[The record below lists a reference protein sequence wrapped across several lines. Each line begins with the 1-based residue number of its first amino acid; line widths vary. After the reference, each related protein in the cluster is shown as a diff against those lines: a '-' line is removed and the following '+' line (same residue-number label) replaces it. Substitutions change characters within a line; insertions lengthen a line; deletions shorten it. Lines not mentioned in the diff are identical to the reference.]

1 MKFSI
6 HQLFFKI
13 VPFYSPHILHVQ
25 FQVRKEGCQSCGFT
39 SDLWCFY
46 KCWKSRH
53 PGVKVHP
60 HWCTKNHSRSTRLME
75 SISGVSGEKEL
86 NENGTP
92 VEILEGDKDNTMISS
107 LRSELGINMKKC
119 LDKNHVVKNI
129 GKQLYC
135 KI

>member
-1 MKFSI
+1 
-6 HQLFFKI
+6 
-13 VPFYSPHILHVQ
+13 
-25 FQVRKEGCQSCGFT
+25 
-39 SDLWCFY
+39 
-46 KCWKSRH
+46 
-53 PGVKVHP
+53 
-60 HWCTKNHSRSTRLME
+60 ME
-75 SISGVSGEKEL
+75 SASGVSGEKEL

-92 VEILEGDKDNTMISS
+92 VEILEGDEDNTMISS